1 MRASIILAILNTP
14 LVILALPTAGQTWEE
29 MVASWNVK
37 PVPCVR
43 NPAITAQQTQERA
56 AAFVD
61 AYLTHPDITKAFS
74 YIAKDL
80 VNHDENTND
89 EGGIEAYWKV
99 KPFWNEGHPEMV
111 CQDIKGSEVRVKYKI
126 WTGAAIDRYRF
137 DGGCIVE
144 HFKMRASIIL
154 SALIAPLAVSA
165 FPATVDSRFAIEER
179 QAAPVKPAPCVRNP
193 SATVQETEQRAA
205 AFADAF
211 IRKPDISKAFTFIAK
226 DYINHNPSV
235 KNGSDAA
242 WEVLSP
248 IWNQQK
254 IKVLGTAFK
263 SPQSWVNY
271 QSDFGSVVD
280 RFRWEGGCIVEHWD
294 QNEVFPTN
302 PTGTDNG
309 AGPKCKRSS

>member
-144 HFKMRASIIL
+144 HWNEGDGIMDDVPG
-154 SALIAPLAVSA
+154 APQTCTL
-165 FPATVDSRFAIEER
+165 
-179 QAAPVKPAPCVRNP
+179 
-193 SATVQETEQRAA
+193 
-205 AFADAF
+205 
-211 IRKPDISKAFTFIAK
+211 
-226 DYINHNPSV
+226 
-235 KNGSDAA
+235 
-242 WEVLSP
+242 
-248 IWNQQK
+248 
-254 IKVLGTAFK
+254 
-263 SPQSWVNY
+263 
-271 QSDFGSVVD
+271 
-280 RFRWEGGCIVEHWD
+280 
-294 QNEVFPTN
+294 
-302 PTGTDNG
+302 
-309 AGPKCKRSS
+309 